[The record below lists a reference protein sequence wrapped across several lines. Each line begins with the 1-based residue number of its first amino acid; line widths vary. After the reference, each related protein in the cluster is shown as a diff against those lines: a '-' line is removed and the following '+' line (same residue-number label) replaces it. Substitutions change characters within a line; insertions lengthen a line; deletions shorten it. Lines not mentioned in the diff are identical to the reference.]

1 MGKPTGFMDYKRKE
15 LALRAPLERIK
26 DWEEIK
32 NSSLEYK
39 ADVQEQASR
48 CMDCG
53 LPFCHTGMM
62 IKGMV
67 SGCPLHNLMPE
78 FNDLVYRNMPDEAY
92 ARLNTTNN
100 FPEFTSHV
108 CPAPCEGACSAGVIT
123 SPVTIRNVEQFI
135 IESAF
140 ANGIVKPNVPVKRSG
155 KKVAI
160 IGSGPSGL
168 ACADQLNKAGHLVTV
183 YERADRP
190 GGLLMYGIP
199 NMKLDKK
206 IVARRISL
214 LEEAGVTFI
223 CNAEIGV
230 NVSSES
236 LLAQY
241 DAVVLCSGATQPR
254 DLPVGG
260 RDLEGIYFAK
270 DYLHAVTKSMLDS
283 NFKDGRAPSAKGKD
297 VIIIGGGDTGNDC
310 IATVIRQGCKSVRQ
324 LEINPC
330 LPHARTESNPW
341 PEYPRVFKTDY
352 GQEEAIELFK
362 KDPRSFCVS
371 SKEFIGE
378 KGKLTGL
385 RLCQNTWKTENGR
398 RFPVDLPETEEIAP
412 AQLILLAM
420 GFAGSEQRIFDEFKI
435 EKDDR
440 NNVKANDTD
449 YQTSNPKVFACGD
462 ARRGQSLVVWAI
474 AEGRA
479 AAKSVDR
486 FLNL

>member
-32 NSSLEYK
+32 TSSLEHK
-39 ADVQEQASR
+39 ADVTEQASR

-78 FNDLVYRNMPDEAY
+78 FNDLVYRNMPDAAY
-92 ARLNTTNN
+92 ARLTATNN

-108 CPAPCEGACSAGVIT
+108 CPAPCEGACSAGLIT

-140 ANGIVKPNVPVKRSG
+140 ESGLVEGRIPAKRSG

-168 ACADQLNKAGHLVTV
+168 ACADQLNRAGHLVTV
-183 YERADRP
+183 YERSDRP

-206 IVARRISL
+206 TVERRINIL
-214 LEEAGVTFI
+214 KDAGISFV
-223 CNAEIGV
+223 CNAEVGV

-241 DAVVLCSGATQPR
+241 DAIVLCTGASQPR
-254 DLPVGG
+254 DLPVPG
-260 RDLEGIYFAK
+260 RGLKGIYFAK
-270 DYLHAVTKSMLDS
+270 DYLQAVTKSMLDS
-283 NFKDGRAPSAKGKD
+283 NFEDGKAPSAKGKD

-310 IATVIRQGCKSVRQ
+310 IATAIRQGCKSVRQ

-330 LPHARTESNPW
+330 LPHARTENNPW

-352 GQEEAIELFK
+352 GQEEAIELFE

-371 SKEFIGE
+371 SKEFIG
-378 KGKLTGL
+378 KRGQLTGL
-385 RLCQNTWKTENGR
+385 KLCQNVWKEENGR
-398 RFPVDLPETEEIAP
+398 RYPVDLPETEEIVP
-412 AQLILLAM
+412 AQMILLAM
-420 GFAGSEQRIFDEFKI
+420 GFVGSEQRIFDEFKI
-435 EKDDR
+435 EKDAR
-440 NNVKANDTD
+440 TNIKANDVD
-449 YQTSNPKVFACGD
+449 YQTSNPKVFAAGD

-474 AEGRA
+474 AEGRG
-479 AAKSVDR
+479 AAKAVDA
-486 FLNL
+486 FLNK